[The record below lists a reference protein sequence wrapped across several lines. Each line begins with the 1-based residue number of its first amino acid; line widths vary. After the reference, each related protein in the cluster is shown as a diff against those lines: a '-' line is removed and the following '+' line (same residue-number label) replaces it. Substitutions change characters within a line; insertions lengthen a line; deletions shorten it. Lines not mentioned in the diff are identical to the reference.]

1 VGAAAAAGAL
11 DLIRPLLANEPD
23 VHYPLLRLVSS
34 AASAEEETALVW
46 AAGVLG
52 VRGVLVDVNAINVY
66 NQSSNPT
73 PLVAWNPEALLA
85 YEGLHVFLTPVGR
98 IIQWAED
105 RAIAAKI
112 NSRAAT
118 SVADAVLEQVDP
130 RAQYYGPWLEPMR
143 HMLDTCATAS
153 TASASGT
160 SYAGPARLTFQWDA
174 AARVLSFP
182 EVLLR
187 ARQAVLADLA
197 LLVLWEVGWHLGAA
211 HIRVPMDCGLYTQ
224 CSHPETSFVEMS
236 EAEERAAMRNG
247 GGGMRTLR
255 PLPQI
260 ASVALLSPP
269 APQRREEAKLLD
281 ALRFGDALP
290 ATPLPMSLALADQL
304 AMMNDAPAFPKWAAE
319 AIAPGK
325 DDDGMRHRRVVELWL
340 YLLSMQVV
348 EPPARRR
355 ALTVER
361 GVAYGWDN
369 GSLPIL
375 VFQPNRHDVREL
387 RGDDDDSRPFRW
399 LRIEDYRHPLAH
411 SQPAVAPEV
420 VTDLYVLALVVGRF
434 LRHNR
439 RLERT
444 DRYRL
449 AITISG
455 TLHAWVQD
463 TLVPR
468 LPASLR
474 EETRE
479 EETRWRTMRAF
490 GAEQYRVITAQ

>member
-224 CSHPETSFVEMS
+224 CSHPETSEVCGHCAHFHKL
-236 EAEERAAMRNG
+236 RAWHSYR
-247 GGGMRTLR
+247 R
-255 PLPQI
+255 PH
-260 ASVALLSPP
+260 LS
-269 APQRREEAKLLD
+269 AAKK
-281 ALRFGDALP
+281 P
-290 ATPLPMSLALADQL
+290 SCWTP
-304 AMMNDAPAFPKWAAE
+304 
-319 AIAPGK
+319 
-325 DDDGMRHRRVVELWL
+325 
-340 YLLSMQVV
+340 
-348 EPPARRR
+348 
-355 ALTVER
+355 
-361 GVAYGWDN
+361 YG
-369 GSLPIL
+369 
-375 VFQPNRHDVREL
+375 
-387 RGDDDDSRPFRW
+387 
-399 LRIEDYRHPLAH
+399 
-411 SQPAVAPEV
+411 
-420 VTDLYVLALVVGRF
+420 
-434 LRHNR
+434 
-439 RLERT
+439 
-444 DRYRL
+444 
-449 AITISG
+449 SG
-455 TLHAWVQD
+455 TRCRQPHFPCRSHWP
-463 TLVPR
+463 TNWP
-468 LPASLR
+468 
-474 EETRE
+474 
-479 EETRWRTMRAF
+479 
-490 GAEQYRVITAQ
+490 